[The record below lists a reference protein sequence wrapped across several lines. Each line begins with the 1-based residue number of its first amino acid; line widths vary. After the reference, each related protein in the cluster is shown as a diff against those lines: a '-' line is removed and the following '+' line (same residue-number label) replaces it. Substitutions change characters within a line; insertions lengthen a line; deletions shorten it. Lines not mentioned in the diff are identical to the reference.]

1 MKATTI
7 AKRSYIYAILII
19 ILAFAI
25 LPVASLAQTHA
36 ASAQPMVTLPPP
48 THRIIVYNRIW
59 DFIYFFR
66 RFWLFGGLWIAIMMN
81 VGAALRDLVNK
92 ITRRS
97 FFRIDLYW
105 AFLSFGILLWNSPI
119 NFAGY
124 LIDRAYGFA
133 LQTPALWMRD
143 QMVDWLFGF
152 TTVIPI
158 WLFLHYR
165 KTSPRRGWIKLW
177 FWCVPLLFVLFIL
190 EPVVFEPMFNHFKPL
205 PPSPLRTAIE
215 ALAKKAGIPN
225 APILVSNVSIRTS
238 RLNAYVTG
246 IGPTAR
252 IVIWDNTLHELTQ
265 NQILAILGHEMG
277 HYVLHHIWW
286 SLLFA
291 IIGSFF
297 ILGIHAWLVDKA
309 SERFK
314 GRLHLLGRGDLAIIP
329 MALLIFQLLV
339 FLQTPIASAISRV
352 EEHQADAFGLRLT
365 HLNKAMAEDF
375 VKFVVNDYA
384 DPNPPRFIVFWCY
397 THPPIRQRLDFVLHY
412 NDGVKTP
419 K

>member
-1 MKATTI
+1 
-7 AKRSYIYAILII
+7 
-19 ILAFAI
+19 
-25 LPVASLAQTHA
+25 
-36 ASAQPMVTLPPP
+36 
-48 THRIIVYNRIW
+48 
-59 DFIYFFR
+59 
-66 RFWLFGGLWIAIMMN
+66 
-81 VGAALRDLVNK
+81 
-92 ITRRS
+92 
-97 FFRIDLYW
+97 
-105 AFLSFGILLWNSPI
+105 
-119 NFAGY
+119 
-124 LIDRAYGFA
+124 
-133 LQTPALWMRD
+133 
-143 QMVDWLFGF
+143 
-152 TTVIPI
+152 
-158 WLFLHYR
+158 
-165 KTSPRRGWIKLW
+165 
-177 FWCVPLLFVLFIL
+177 
-190 EPVVFEPMFNHFKPL
+190 
-205 PPSPLRTAIE
+205 
-215 ALAKKAGIPN
+215 
-225 APILVSNVSIRTS
+225 
-238 RLNAYVTG
+238 
-246 IGPTAR
+246 
-252 IVIWDNTLHELTQ
+252 VIWDNTLHELTQ